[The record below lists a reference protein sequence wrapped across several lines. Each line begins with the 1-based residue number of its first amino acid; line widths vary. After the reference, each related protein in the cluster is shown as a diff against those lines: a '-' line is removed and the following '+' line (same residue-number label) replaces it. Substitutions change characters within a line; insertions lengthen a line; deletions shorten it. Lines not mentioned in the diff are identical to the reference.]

1 MEIPDI
7 QNAQRKAEEIIE
19 KYNPEGLS
27 PFPFEMIE
35 KDKDDLNI
43 ILVSLSSD
51 LSGVVEFN
59 KEKNEFTIFA
69 NIDKPKTRQYF
80 TIAHELGHYFLHQDT
95 IKKEEI
101 IIDSESSSENR
112 ALFRLDA
119 YEYTKIETEANN
131 FAASL
136 IMPTDLVKKAWKIFE
151 TIEECAKVF
160 NVSAS
165 AISIRL
171 EKLNLI

>member
-1 MEIPDI
+1 MEMPDI
-7 QNAQRKAEEIIE
+7 QKAQRKAEEIIE

-27 PFPFEMIE
+27 PFPFEKIE
-35 KDKDDLNI
+35 ADENDLSI
-43 ILVSLSSD
+43 ILVSLSDD
-51 LSGVVEFN
+51 LSGVIEFDGIR
-59 KEKNEFTIFA
+59 NEFTIFV
-69 NIDKPKTRQYF
+69 NTDKLETRQYF
-80 TIAHELGHYFLHQDT
+80 TIAHELGHYFLHQSV
-95 IKKEEI
+95 IKKEKI
-101 IIDSESSSENR
+101 IIDSENSSENR
-112 ALFRLDA
+112 ALFRLDV

-151 TIEECAKVF
+151 NVQECAKVF

-165 AISIRL
+165 AMSIRL

>member
-1 MEIPDI
+1 MPDI
-7 QNAQRKAEEIIE
+7 QKAQRMAEEKIE

-27 PFPFEMIE
+27 PFPFEKIE
-35 KDKDDLNI
+35 EDRSDLNI
-43 ILVSLSSD
+43 VLISLNSNF
-51 LSGVVEFN
+51 SGVIEFN

-80 TIAHELGHYFLHQDT
+80 TIAHELGHYFLHQDI
-95 IKKEEI
+95 IKREDI
-101 IIDSESSSENR
+101 IIDSENSSGNR
-112 ALFRLDA
+112 ELFRLDF
-119 YEYTKIETEANN
+119 YKHTKIETEANN

-151 TIEECAKVF
+151 SVEECAKVF
-160 NVSAS
+160 NVSVS
-165 AISIRL
+165 AMSIRL